1 MKAQFKDEDLL
12 KKISTLEEQVE
23 TYQALI
29 ENSSDAF
36 YQTDLEGRITF
47 MSPSVYKLTGFTA
60 SAGVHEHSQKWRRG
74 NG

>member
-12 KKISTLEEQVE
+12 KKISTFEEQVE

-47 MSPSVYKLTGFTA
+47 MSPSVYKLTGF
-60 SAGVHEHSQKWRRG
+60 SRCL
-74 NG
+74 